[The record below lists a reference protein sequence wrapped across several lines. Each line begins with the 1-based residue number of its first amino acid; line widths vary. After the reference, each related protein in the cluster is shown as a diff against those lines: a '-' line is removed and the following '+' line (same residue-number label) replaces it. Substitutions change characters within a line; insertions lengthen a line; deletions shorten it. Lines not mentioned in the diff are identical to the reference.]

1 MVQAEVQQYGKFQKV
16 EGGENKTLEGKV
28 FSKHFC
34 NYFSV
39 GVDGK
44 IGYSFDRHRTSTRMG
59 NLAMY
64 GMLGLVK
71 SFTKTKSIGQLAVGF
86 KDESKVTLNSDI
98 EKNNL
103 VTEEE
108 KK

>member
-1 MVQAEVQQYGKFQKV
+1 
-16 EGGENKTLEGKV
+16 
-28 FSKHFC
+28 
-34 NYFSV
+34 
-39 GVDGK
+39 
-44 IGYSFDRHRTSTRMG
+44 MG